1 MARLPGVA
9 NMTSRTLPV
18 TLLGLC
24 LLGACATAPKSPQYI
39 GTARMLPDRSI
50 EQQLVMRTADD
61 ALCEV
66 RIVLKPGD
74 PAWREAVEQVGG
86 LQPGEMKAVPA
97 SAS

>member
-1 MARLPGVA
+1 
-9 NMTSRTLPV
+9 MTNRTFPV
-18 TLLGLC
+18 TLMGLC
-24 LLGACATAPKSPQYI
+24 LLGACATAPKAPQYI

-50 EQQLVMRTADD
+50 EQQLVMRTDD
-61 ALCEV
+61 NALCEV

-97 SAS
+97 AAS

>member
-1 MARLPGVA
+1 
-9 NMTSRTLPV
+9 MTNRTLPV

-24 LLGACATAPKSPQYI
+24 LLGACATAPKTQYI
-39 GTARMLPDRSI
+39 GTARMLPDRTI
-50 EQQLVMRTADD
+50 EQQLVMRGDD
-61 ALCEV
+61 NALCEV

-74 PAWREAVEQVGG
+74 AAWREAVEQVGG